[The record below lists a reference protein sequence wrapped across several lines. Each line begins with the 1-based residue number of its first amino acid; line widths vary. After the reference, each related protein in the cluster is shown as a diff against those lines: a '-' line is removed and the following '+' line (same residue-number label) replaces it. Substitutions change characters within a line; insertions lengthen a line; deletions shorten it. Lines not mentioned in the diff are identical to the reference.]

1 MISSSHW
8 KVCLCFAVLVFMVAA
23 VPGTSLAGDE
33 EYEGKGV
40 ILKEGV
46 DYPIPIRGTGQFA
59 GTGRIDSVDMENQTM
74 AIDDATYFL
83 NQSTEYY
90 TSTLRPG
97 SIQLFREGQAV
108 GFVATRDKEILS
120 LWLVD

>member
-8 KVCLCFAVLVFMVAA
+8 KVCLCIAVLVFTVAA

-33 EYEGKGV
+33 KYEGNEV

-59 GTGRIDSVDMENQTM
+59 GTGRIDSVDMETRTM
-74 AIDDATYFL
+74 AIDDAGYFL
-83 NQSTEYY
+83 SPSTEYY
-90 TSTLRPG
+90 TSTMRAGLAMVTNGSRPY
-97 SIQLFREGQAV
+97 R
-108 GFVATRDKEILS
+108 
-120 LWLVD
+120 